1 MSRLLNDSLK
11 LVYMSKLLN
20 DFTKTGLYVKTTE
33 LFHEN
38 WFIWPLEHIHSLVFG
53 SNMCEVKSV

>member
-1 MSRLLNDSLK
+1 MSR
-11 LVYMSKLLN
+11 LLN

-38 WFIWPLEHIHSLVFG
+38 WFIWPLEHIHLHSLVFG
-53 SNMCEVKSV
+53 SHMCEVKSV

>member
-1 MSRLLNDSLK
+1 
-11 LVYMSKLLN
+11 MSKLLN

-38 WFIWPLEHIHSLVFG
+38 WFIYY
-53 SNMCEVKSV
+53 